1 MGIVNVTPDSFSDAG
16 RFLDPE
22 RAIAHARELVAGG
35 ADLLDIGG
43 ESTRPGAR
51 GVSADE
57 ELARVAPVLAGLD
70 DVNVPISIDTS
81 KAHVAEVALDAG
93 AKIVNDVTALRSDP
107 AMAGLCAARD
117 CFVVLMHM
125 RGTPRTMQ
133 ENPTYADV
141 VEDVKAFLAQR
152 IEFVIGEGVAE
163 ERIWVDPGIG
173 FGKTVRHNLEL
184 LNRLRELREVGRP
197 IVIGTS
203 RKRFIGT
210 ITGREV
216 DDRLGGTIA
225 TNVLAMQAGADVLR
239 VHDVREV
246 REAMVVAEAVLAVHG
261 L

>member
-1 MGIVNVTPDSFSDAG
+1 
-16 RFLDPE
+16 
-22 RAIAHARELVAGG
+22 
-35 ADLLDIGG
+35 
-43 ESTRPGAR
+43 
-51 GVSADE
+51 
-57 ELARVAPVLAGLD
+57 
-70 DVNVPISIDTS
+70 
-81 KAHVAEVALDAG
+81 
-93 AKIVNDVTALRSDP
+93 
-107 AMAGLCAARD
+107 
-117 CFVVLMHM
+117 VVLMHM

-141 VEDVKAFLAQR
+141 VDDVKAFLAER
-152 IEFVIGEGVAE
+152 IQFAIGEGIAE

-184 LNRLRELREVGRP
+184 LNRLRELRELGRP

-225 TNVLAMQAGADVLR
+225 TNVLAMRAGADVLR

-246 REAMVVAEAVLAVHG
+246 REAMVVAEAVLAAHG